1 MAAASTLFYSLSLLL
16 LLHLHATPAAGSVS
30 TVAGDAPAPQLPR
43 AELAAIFRVMAD
55 LLGDPAWPRLH
66 PRPCTDTPWPG
77 LQCEVAPDDARVL
90 RATRLHL
97 GPDVATPPCRPG
109 ARLDAASL
117 RGLPHLRT
125 LSIFGCFGAAADDDV
140 ELPPGLFAGAASSSL
155 EQIVLKSNPGLRGSI
170 PATLSGLR
178 SLRVLSLSQNGFR
191 GRIPRELGGLAALQ
205 QLDLSYNNLTGE
217 VHYIMPYSYA
227 PRGHAFHFCTHYLQI
242 PEEIGAMASLTILD
256 LSWNSIDGGVPAT
269 LGKLQRLQKADLS
282 YNRLAGRVPPEVGSL
297 RELVFLDLSHNSLAG
312 PLPSSLAGLSRLQY
326 LLLQDNPLGTA
337 VPAVVGSLRRLQVL
351 GLSGCDL
358 TGPIPRG
365 AFAALASLT
374 ALSLDRNRLDGPIPA
389 SLAALPH
396 LGQLNLSQ
404 NRLAGEIALPGDF
417 VARLGRRLDVRGNDE
432 LCVGRGLQ
440 GSGYLGA
447 PPCVDGH
454 NGDGSPER
462 SGAAAAVGGGR
473 RRGYGY
479 AAVAMFDGSACHLF
493 VSCLVLVFQL

>member
-1 MAAASTLFYSLSLLL
+1 MAAASTLFLLSLAL
-16 LLHLHATPAAGSVS
+16 LLHLHAGPAGSVPVSVS
-30 TVAGDAPAPQLPR
+30 TALPVAGDALAPQLPR

-90 RATRLHL
+90 RATRLHF

-125 LSIFGCFGAAADDDV
+125 LSIFGCFSGAADQAAAV
-140 ELPPGLFAGAASSSL
+140 ELPPALFAGAASSSL
-155 EQIVLKSNPGLRGSI
+155 EQIVLKSNPGLGGPI

-191 GRIPRELGGLAALQ
+191 GGIPRELGGLAALQ
-205 QLDLSYNNLTGE
+205 QLDLSYNNITGE
-217 VHYIMPYSYA
+217 
-227 PRGHAFHFCTHYLQI
+227 I
-242 PEEIGAMASLTILD
+242 PDEIGAMSSLTILD
-256 LSWNSIDGGVPAT
+256 LSWNSIDGGVPAP
-269 LGKLQRLQKADLS
+269 LGKLQRLQKVDLS

-312 PLPSSLAGLSRLQY
+312 SLPTSLAGLSRLQY

-404 NRLAGEIALPGDF
+404 NRLAGEIALPGHF
-417 VARLGRRLDVRGNDE
+417 VAQLGRRLDVRGNDE

-447 PPCVDGH
+447 PPCVDRR

-462 SGAAAAVGGGR
+462 SGAAAAAGGGR
-473 RRGYGY
+473 RRCY
-479 AAVAMFDGSACHLF
+479 AAVGLLDGSACHLF